1 MSTRTARLLTALCGI
16 VGTALLAV
24 YFLAAPPLP
33 APNASAADT
42 ASILAQYH
50 NTWYVGAW
58 IQAVGSTLSLI
69 FFLALVHLSG
79 ASAKFAGILTQ
90 FGAAVL
96 LSVTLIEGAFTIELA
111 QAALNGHANTSVAS
125 YDLMGVFVH
134 IFPLAPAPLILI
146 PLGIILYT
154 SRLLPRAI
162 AVLALTLGG
171 LYIVAG
177 LAGLFTTP
185 LLTLIPLG
193 LQALWA
199 LAAAITL
206 AVTRTATGQPAAA
219 LA

>member
-1 MSTRTARLLTALCGI
+1 MSKRTARLLTALTGI
-16 VGTALLAV
+16 VGAALLAV

-33 APNASAADT
+33 APNASVANITSVAAE
-42 ASILAQYH
+42 YH
-50 NTWYVGAW
+50 NTWYLGAW
-58 IQAVGSTLSLI
+58 IQAAGSTLSLI
-69 FFLALVHLSG
+69 FFLALVHLSD
-79 ASAKFAGILTQ
+79 ASAKFTGILTQ

-111 QAALNGHANTSVAS
+111 QAALNGHAETSVAS

-146 PLGIILYT
+146 PLGIILYG
-154 SRLLPRAI
+154 SRLLPRALAI
-162 AVLALTLGG
+162 LALALGG

-193 LQALWA
+193 LQGLWV

-206 AVTRTATGQPAAA
+206 AVSSFATSQPAAVI
-219 LA
+219 